1 VTLKAKLNYRKFAWW
16 NTQWAYAGVRDP
28 AQGRF
33 EVTKDY
39 DEGRWVFTGDTS
51 RVSGALKE
59 IPNLPIVTMA
69 TSEVTLPVSD
79 EWAPAPPEEQPS
91 DQRLAA
97 LRWNDYGIGLLLQ
110 GDLRGAERAFT
121 RVTEIDPSY
130 ADGFVNIA
138 RVRVSEGHPEGAQE
152 MLQKAFALAPQLA
165 KAHYFHGLTLKTQG
179 RYDEALESFRRA
191 AANYPRD
198 RVVRNQIGRV
208 HFLKREFGQAVSELS
223 KTLEID
229 PEDLEAHYNLML
241 SYQGLGDMEKAEV
254 HRKLYL
260 RFKADEAAQFITGDY
275 RRLHPADNN
284 ERLSIHEHRN
294 SHGGDLPLPAAAYT
308 GGEP

>member
-1 VTLKAKLNYRKFAWW
+1 
-16 NTQWAYAGVRDP
+16 
-28 AQGRF
+28 
-33 EVTKDY
+33 
-39 DEGRWVFTGDTS
+39 
-51 RVSGALKE
+51 
-59 IPNLPIVTMA
+59 
-69 TSEVTLPVSD
+69 VTLPVSNS
-79 EWAPAPPEEQPS
+79 WATVPEEQPS
-91 DQRLAA
+91 DKKLAA

-121 RVTEIDPSY
+121 RVTQVDPSY

-138 RVRVSEGHPEGAQE
+138 RVRVQEGHPEGAQE
-152 MLQKAFALAPQLA
+152 MLQKAFALAPNLA
-165 KAHYFHGLTLKTQG
+165 KAHYFYGLTLKTQG

-191 AANYPRD
+191 AASYPRD

-208 HFLKREFGQAVSELS
+208 LFLKREFGEAVSELS
-223 KTLEID
+223 KTLALD

-241 SYQGLGDMEKAEV
+241 SYQGLGDTEKADV